1 MPADGEATA
10 SAPARASSS
19 QTASRTPVPCLRLYT
34 EPLLVNTGT
43 EFAPEESEQVLPV
56 LNLRFDYGPDG
67 GAPDPAAERHARQLL
82 ESFGPLELG
91 CLDAVSARLGSQA
104 HYLVRA
110 DLDRHALCSFSGYAL
125 PQLRSFGWR
134 VEVAPDYPFQVVE
147 GDQPFYAEV
156 EPEQGTRDWFNLELG
171 IEVDGRRINLL
182 PALLEALERLPP
194 SARLDATPAGARF
207 FALPVG
213 EHRYVAIPPER
224 MAILLKVLRELYQPG
239 ADDHLRFPA
248 VAARALAD
256 IDAAFAGPGFGDDG
270 AGVRSGGMRWY
281 GDTAIKD
288 RGEALRFGPPQREL
302 PPPPGLRA
310 ELRPYQRQGLA
321 WLQHLVEHEA
331 GGVLADD
338 MGLGKTLQA
347 IAHLTAE
354 KQAGRLGPGA
364 PALVVAP
371 TSLMGNWQRE
381 LGRFAPY
388 LKVLPLHGPGRH
400 KLWPRLCHADVVLT
414 SYPALVR
421 DQGDGG
427 DQDDSQDRNSARNG
441 ARNSARYAGTRF
453 SVVLLD
459 EAQAIKNPRSQAHRA
474 VVSLDAGHRL
484 CLSGTPV
491 ENSLSELW
499 SLFEFCNPG
508 LLGDAEWFAHRYVRP
523 IERQDNVAVRAE
535 RLNDLRAQVAPFVL
549 RRTKE
554 QVARELPPKTEI
566 VRPVELTGRQRDLY
580 EGLRLAGHA
589 EVRKAIAEKGLG
601 ASTLAILDAL
611 MKLRQVCCDPRLLPG
626 ETAREVRESAKYT
639 LLMDLVAQQ
648 RAAGRRLLVFSQFAT
663 MLGLIGQGLTQAG
676 VRYALLTGATTNREK
691 AIDEFQSGKVDV
703 FLISL
708 KAGGTGLNLTTAD
721 TVVHYDPWWN
731 PAAQAQATD
740 RAHRIGQTRP
750 VFVYNLIV
758 AGSVEERMLALQRR
772 KRALAEGLLGRQ
784 GSGDPRDG
792 GTPLSAS
799 DVDRLFAP
807 IEDDSDPHPV

>member
-1 MPADGEATA
+1 MPADGEAAA
-10 SAPARASSS
+10 SAPARAL
-19 QTASRTPVPCLRLYT
+19 TPCLRLYT
-34 EPLLVNTGT
+34 EPLLVNTGSA
-43 EFAPEESEQVLPV
+43 FAPEESEQVLAV
-56 LNLRFDYGPDG
+56 LSLRFDYGDG
-67 GAPDPAAERHARQLL
+67 GTPDAAAERHARQQL
-82 ESFGPLELG
+82 ESFGPLELS
-91 CLDAVSARLGSQA
+91 CLETVSARLGSQA

-125 PQLRSFGWR
+125 PQLRAFGWR
-134 VEVAPDYPFQVVE
+134 VEVAPDYPFQVV
-147 GDQPFYAEV
+147 DADLPFYAAV
-156 EPEQGTRDWFNLELG
+156 DPEQGSRDWFNLELG
-171 IEVDGRRINLL
+171 IELEGRRINLL
-182 PALLEALERLPP
+182 PALLEVLERLPP
-194 SARLDATPAGARF
+194 SGRLDATPPGARF

-213 EHRYVAIPPER
+213 ERRFVAIPPER

-239 ADDHLRFPA
+239 GDDHLRFPA
-248 VAARALAD
+248 VASRALAE
-256 IDAAFAGPGFGDDG
+256 IDAVFGEPRFGDG
-270 AGVRSGGMRWY
+270 ACGGGMRWY
-281 GDTAIKD
+281 GDTAAAMKA
-288 RGEALRFGPPQREL
+288 RGEALRLGPRESEL
-302 PPPPGLRA
+302 PPPEGLRA

-321 WLQHLVEHEA
+321 WLQHLVAQEA

-347 IAHLTAE
+347 IAHLCAE
-354 KQAGRLGPGA
+354 KQAGRLGAGA

-371 TSLMGNWQRE
+371 TSLMGNWQRA
-381 LGRFAPY
+381 LARFAPY
-388 LKVLPLHGPGRH
+388 LNVLPLHGPGRH
-400 KLWPRLCHADVVLT
+400 KLWPRLAHTDVALT

-421 DQGDGG
+421 DAGEGG
-427 DQDDSQDRNSARNG
+427 QRDLYDAG
-441 ARNSARYAGTRF
+441 RYAGRRF
-453 SVVLLD
+453 SVLLLD

-474 VVSLDAGHRL
+474 VVGLDARHRL

-508 LLGDAEWFAHRYVRP
+508 LLGDAEWFAHRYTRP
-523 IERQDNVAVRAE
+523 IEHQDNDVVRGQRMA
-535 RLNDLRAQVAPFVL
+535 DLRTQVAPFIL

-554 QVARELPPKTEI
+554 EVARELPPKTEI
-566 VRPVELTGRQRDLY
+566 VRPVELTGSQRDLY

-611 MKLRQVCCDPRLLPG
+611 MKLRQVCCDPRLLRG

-639 LLMDLVAQQ
+639 LLMELVAQQ

-663 MLGLIGQGLTQAG
+663 MLGLIGQGLTEAG
-676 VRYALLTGATTNREK
+676 VRFALLTGATTNRQK

-772 KRALAEGLLGRQ
+772 KRALADGLLGRPA
-784 GSGDPRDG
+784 SGDG
-792 GTPLSAS
+792 GTPLSAG

-807 IEDDSDPHPV
+807 IDPDTSGDSDPEDDSPSDRP